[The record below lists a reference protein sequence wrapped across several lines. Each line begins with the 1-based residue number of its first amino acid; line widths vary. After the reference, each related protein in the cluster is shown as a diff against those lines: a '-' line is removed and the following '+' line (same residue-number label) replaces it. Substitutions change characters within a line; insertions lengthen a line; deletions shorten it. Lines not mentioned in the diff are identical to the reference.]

1 MQMII
6 PDWLQ
11 PTLAQFEGRTYPFM
25 EVEVGE
31 AVGHT
36 QPPDRNVTEVERKV
50 LLAEHSAFMFMITKH
65 RDADSVWG
73 TYFAPIF
80 EGTRQDGAIVRMPDI
95 KELDAETVAHWKA
108 RATAM
113 TNPVMRARYADCAWD
128 LEKTI
133 SGENPQHEFARMA
146 ACAYI
151 DATEKR
157 LYSSEISGVEW
168 LARAFSLAKTINE
181 QALVSR
187 TVEAILAF
195 RDDVL
200 NPAQI
205 GVWIAPFDLLYEE
218 KGALTATQKSKIIT
232 DLEALLA
239 LAASRTDGHFDPFGA
254 QAAAE
259 RLAKHYERRGERDQ
273 VHRVIK
279 AYGGAFETI
288 AKDASPMLATAWL
301 QPVIERYE
309 QAGLRVEANE
319 AQLLSIEKGKHI
331 ADDLKQYGVEIE
343 IRQEDLDGVVAKLL
357 TEGDFELSLK
367 KIAHYFTP
375 SAASAEQIV
384 QQMQTDA
391 PLMSLIGVQIVDS
404 AGRITARIGSV
415 DEDAEGR
422 LYQQLAR
429 SIGFQNFFLGYV
441 LQKLRE
447 RFSPMI
453 DGLLNAI
460 LESPVFLQTQRP
472 FLEDGLKAYLEGDFL
487 KAVHVLVPQVE
498 QALRNLLTLIR
509 VSPNKTVR
517 GNSGILDVK
526 SMGNALEDKT
536 LRNVL
541 PENVWRYLTVLYVER
556 RGINLRNDLAHGL
569 VSHSAFT
576 QTLSDRVFHSLLVMS
591 LVRAT
596 NTAGSGDAP

>member
-1 MQMII
+1 
-6 PDWLQ
+6 
-11 PTLAQFEGRTYPFM
+11 
-25 EVEVGE
+25 
-31 AVGHT
+31 
-36 QPPDRNVTEVERKV
+36 
-50 LLAEHSAFMFMITKH
+50 
-65 RDADSVWG
+65 
-73 TYFAPIF
+73 
-80 EGTRQDGAIVRMPDI
+80 
-95 KELDAETVAHWKA
+95 
-108 RATAM
+108 
-113 TNPVMRARYADCAWD
+113 
-128 LEKTI
+128 
-133 SGENPQHEFARMA
+133 
-146 ACAYI
+146 
-151 DATEKR
+151 
-157 LYSSEISGVEW
+157 
-168 LARAFSLAKTINE
+168 
-181 QALVSR
+181 
-187 TVEAILAF
+187 
-195 RDDVL
+195 
-200 NPAQI
+200 
-205 GVWIAPFDLLYEE
+205 
-218 KGALTATQKSKIIT
+218 
-232 DLEALLA
+232 
-239 LAASRTDGHFDPFGA
+239 
-254 QAAAE
+254 
-259 RLAKHYERRGERDQ
+259 
-273 VHRVIK
+273 VIK

-429 SIGFQNFFLGYV
+429 SIGFHNFFLGYV

>member
-36 QPPDRNVTEVERKV
+36 RPPDRDVTEVERKV
-50 LLAEHSAFMFMITKH
+50 LLAEHSTFMFME
-65 RDADSVWG
+65 RREGDSVWA

-80 EGTRQDGAIVRMPDI
+80 EGTRTDGVKVRMPDV
-95 KELDAETVAHWKA
+95 EALDAETVVHWRA
-108 RATAM
+108 RAIATA
-113 TNPVMRARYADCAWD
+113 NPLMRARYADCVWD
-128 LEKTI
+128 LGKLI
-133 SGENPQHEFARMA
+133 SGEKSPHEFARMA
-146 ACAYI
+146 ANAYI
-151 DATEKR
+151 DATENR
-157 LYSSEISGVEW
+157 LYKSEINGVVW
-168 LARAFSLAKTINE
+168 LARALDIAKSINDQE
-181 QALVSR
+181 LVSR
-187 TVEAILAF
+187 VVEAILVF
-195 RDDVL
+195 RDHTL
-200 NPAQI
+200 NPAHV
-205 GVWIAPFDLLYEE
+205 GVWIAPFDLLYEG
-218 KGALTATQKSKIIT
+218 KGLLTDAQTSKIIT
-232 DLEALLA
+232 DLESMLA
-239 LAASRTDGHFDPFGA
+239 IVSSRKSGHFDPFGA

-259 RLAKHYERRGERDQ
+259 RLAKHYNRRGEGDQ
-273 VHRVIK
+273 VQRVIK
-279 AYGGAFETI
+279 AYGGAFEQI
-288 AKDASPMLATAWL
+288 AKEASPMLATAWL

-309 QAGLRVEANE
+309 QVGLKVEANE

-343 IRQEDLDGVVAKLL
+343 VKQEDLDGLVAKLL
-357 TEGDFELSLK
+357 TEGDLEHSLK

-375 SAASAEQIV
+375 SVASAEQIV
-384 QQMQTDA
+384 QQIRTVA
-391 PLMSLIGVQIVDS
+391 PLTSLIGVQIVDQ

-422 LYQQLAR
+422 LYQQLAT
-429 SIGFQNFFLGYV
+429 SIGFHDFFLRYV
-441 LQKLRE
+441 IQKLNE
-447 RFSPMI
+447 RFSPVT
-453 DGLLNAI
+453 DDFLKAI
-460 LESPVFLQTQRP
+460 FASPVFLETQRP

-498 QALRNLLTLIR
+498 QALRNLLALIGI
-509 VSPNKTVR
+509 SPNKTVR

-526 SMGNALEDKT
+526 SMGNALEDET

-576 QTLSDRVFHSLLVMS
+576 QTLSNRVFHSLLVMS
-591 LVRAT
+591 LIRRTNRAASVNAT
-596 NTAGSGDAP
+596 

>member
-1 MQMII
+1 
-6 PDWLQ
+6 
-11 PTLAQFEGRTYPFM
+11 
-25 EVEVGE
+25 
-31 AVGHT
+31 
-36 QPPDRNVTEVERKV
+36 
-50 LLAEHSAFMFMITKH
+50 
-65 RDADSVWG
+65 
-73 TYFAPIF
+73 
-80 EGTRQDGAIVRMPDI
+80 
-95 KELDAETVAHWKA
+95 
-108 RATAM
+108 
-113 TNPVMRARYADCAWD
+113 
-128 LEKTI
+128 
-133 SGENPQHEFARMA
+133 
-146 ACAYI
+146 
-151 DATEKR
+151 
-157 LYSSEISGVEW
+157 
-168 LARAFSLAKTINE
+168 
-181 QALVSR
+181 
-187 TVEAILAF
+187 
-195 RDDVL
+195 
-200 NPAQI
+200 
-205 GVWIAPFDLLYEE
+205 
-218 KGALTATQKSKIIT
+218 
-232 DLEALLA
+232 
-239 LAASRTDGHFDPFGA
+239 
-254 QAAAE
+254 
-259 RLAKHYERRGERDQ
+259 
-273 VHRVIK
+273 
-279 AYGGAFETI
+279 
-288 AKDASPMLATAWL
+288 
-301 QPVIERYE
+301 
-309 QAGLRVEANE
+309 
-319 AQLLSIEKGKHI
+319 
-331 ADDLKQYGVEIE
+331 
-343 IRQEDLDGVVAKLL
+343 
-357 TEGDFELSLK
+357 
-367 KIAHYFTP
+367 
-375 SAASAEQIV
+375 
-384 QQMQTDA
+384 MQTDA